1 MSNNHSTAFMNHVA
15 AIATLIDPLVIDQLV
30 QEIVFVRVNGGRL
43 FIIGVGGGAG
53 NASHAACDFRKL
65 CGVEAY
71 VPTDNA
77 SEITARAN
85 DEGLDTI
92 FTGWLE
98 VSRLSSKDA
107 LLIFS
112 VGGGN
117 SERGVSVS
125 IAKAVHMAKERE
137 AKVLGVVGRADGVAA
152 MLGDVGLVV
161 PEVAPKLITPLTEAF
176 QAIIWHCLVSHP
188 TLQIEDTKW

>member
-1 MSNNHSTAFMNHVA
+1 MSNNHSAAFMNHVA
-15 AIATLIDPLVIDQLV
+15 AIAALIDPLVIDQLV

>member
-1 MSNNHSTAFMNHVA
+1 MSNNHSAAFMNHVA
-15 AIATLIDPLVIDQLV
+15 AIAALIDPLVIDQLA

-98 VSRLSSKDA
+98 VSRLRSKDA

-117 SERGVSVS
+117 FERGVSVS
-125 IAKAVHMAKERE
+125 IAKAIHMAKDRE
-137 AKVLGVVGRADGVAA
+137 AKVLGVVGRRDGVAA
-152 MLGDVGLVV
+152 VLGDVGLVV
-161 PEVAPKLITPLTEAF
+161 PEVDSSLVTPLTEAF
-176 QAIIWHCLVSHP
+176 QAVIWHCLVSHP
-188 TLQIEDTKW
+188 VLQIEDTKW